1 MKRQSTDIFGINGTT
16 AMNEKRKGHL
26 STKNRPRGFLP
37 PFLAI
42 GMGFSFPKCL
52 RGTFAFVSSK
62 SYPSYSQQDG
72 RAICVGLF
80 LVYFYFRFSLHESGK
95 RRKFTP

>member
-1 MKRQSTDIFGINGTT
+1 
-16 AMNEKRKGHL
+16 MNEKRKGHL

-62 SYPSYSQQDG
+62 SYPSYSQQNG
-72 RAICVGLF
+72 RAICLGLF